1 MKKRVIAAVI
11 LFWLSA
17 ILILGATFLPDSFVE
32 FVFDV
37 YDTSRLCEIRVDGL
51 IPSLRLLGVM
61 LSLWGIGILRMKD

>member
-32 FVFDV
+32 FVSDV
-37 YDTSRLCEIRVDGL
+37 YDNSRLFTIRVDGL
-51 IPSLRLLGVM
+51 IPSLRLLGVI